1 MEAQDQEESVE
12 SQPETVVE
20 ATPGRGNRRGKKN
33 QSSTNNE
40 SEVRNFLCV
49 KVARKP
55 VCHLFYYLLKIK

>member
-1 MEAQDQEESVE
+1 MEAQDQEESIE

-40 SEVRNFLCV
+40 LEVRIFCV
-49 KVARKP
+49 CESSQKASMSS
-55 VCHLFYYLLKIK
+55 